1 MAQHHPP
8 SPRGIKCSNYFQ
20 QEKLHQGLYLLLL
33 LLWLISKK
41 DGARAVIALL
51 KTVFKPI
58 IIIPV
63 LCLLGYAALLVY
75 GLHFVPFWEWA
86 LLKDVVIW
94 VLFVATP
101 ICFKAGT
108 RKIKDYPFKQMV
120 IDNFLWSAF
129 LEFFVGAFT
138 FSFLTEMIIL
148 PVFTFIT
155 ILKDY
160 DRDDPKHK
168 QYQKIF
174 DGIATVAGLLLLVFT
189 AKEAITT
196 VTKEGAISL
205 LVSFSIPAIFSVAF
219 LPIVYA
225 LAVTAKYHDL
235 FVRLYIR
242 NNISNNGLW
251 RKKKAVFC
259 ACRISYKKLQKFE
272 QAYSQYISTICAAN
286 DDDSFFDFVKEFEHT

>member
-1 MAQHHPP
+1 MFELFSTREVA
-8 SPRGIKCSNYFQ
+8 SGV
-20 QEKLHQGLYLLLL
+20 YLLLL

-58 IIIPV
+58 VIIPV

-108 RKIKDYPFKQMV
+108 RKNKDYPFKQMV

-138 FSFLTEMIIL
+138 FSFLAELIIL
-148 PVFTFIT
+148 PIFTFIT

-160 DRDDPKHK
+160 DRENPMHK
-168 QYQKIF
+168 QYQKVF
-174 DGIATVAGLLLLVFT
+174 DGIATVAGLLLLAFT
-189 AKEAITT
+189 VKEAVNTIANDDTI
-196 VTKEGAISL
+196 GLI
-205 LVSFSIPAIFSVAF
+205 VSFAVPAIFSVAF
-219 LPIVYA
+219 LPVVYA
-225 LAVTAKYHDL
+225 LAVKAKYHDL

-242 NNISNNGLW
+242 NYMSKDGLSPKKRSVFFACGLSY
-251 RKKKAVFC
+251 RKIQ
-259 ACRISYKKLQKFE
+259 RFE

-286 DDDSFFDFVKEFEHT
+286 DDDSFYEFVNDFQRTKF

>member
-1 MAQHHPP
+1 MFEVFSTREIA
-8 SPRGIKCSNYFQ
+8 SGIY
-20 QEKLHQGLYLLLL
+20 LILLLA
-33 LLWLISKK
+33 WLVSKK
-41 DGARAVIALL
+41 DVARAVIALL

-63 LCLLGYAALLVY
+63 FCLLGYAALLVY
-75 GLHFVPFWEWA
+75 GLHFIPFWEWV

-108 RKIKDYPFKQMV
+108 RKIKDYPFKRMI
-120 IDNFLWSAF
+120 IDNFIWSAI

-160 DRDDPKHK
+160 DRDAPSHK

-174 DGIATVAGLLLLVFT
+174 DGIATVAGLLLLFFT

-205 LVSFSIPAIFSVAF
+205 LVSFSIPAIFAVAF
-219 LPIVYA
+219 LPVVYA
-225 LAVTAKYHDL
+225 LAVTVKYHDL

-242 NNISNNGLW
+242 NHMSKVGLS
-251 RKKKAVFC
+251 RKKRKIFL
-259 ACRISYKKLQKFE
+259 ACGLSYRKIQRFE

-286 DDDSFFDFVKEFEHT
+286 DDASFYDFVADFRKA

>member
-1 MAQHHPP
+1 M
-8 SPRGIKCSNYFQ
+8 
-20 QEKLHQGLYLLLL
+20 
-33 LLWLISKK
+33 
-41 DGARAVIALL
+41 
-51 KTVFKPI
+51 
-58 IIIPV
+58 
-63 LCLLGYAALLVY
+63 VY
-75 GLHFVPFWEWA
+75 GLQFIQFWEWD

-120 IDNFLWSAF
+120 IDNFLWSAI

-160 DRDDPKHK
+160 DRDNPKHK
-168 QYQKIF
+168 QYQKVF

-189 AKEAITT
+189 AKEAVTT
-196 VTKEGAISL
+196 VTKDGAISL
-205 LVSFSIPAIFSVAF
+205 LVSFSVPAIFSVFF

-242 NNISNNGLW
+242 NHMSNDGLG
-251 RKKKAVFC
+251 RKKSEVFL
-259 ACRISYKKLQKFE
+259 ACGLSYRKLQRFE
-272 QAYSQYISTICAAN
+272 QADSQYISTICAAN
-286 DDDSFFDFVKEFEHT
+286 DDDSFYEFVTNFNRT

>member
-1 MAQHHPP
+1 MFEVFSTREVA
-8 SPRGIKCSNYFQ
+8 SGIY
-20 QEKLHQGLYLLLL
+20 LTLLLA
-33 LLWLISKK
+33 WLISKK

-63 LCLLGYAALLVY
+63 FCLLGYAALLVY
-75 GLHFVPFWEWA
+75 GLQYMPFWEWV

-108 RKIKDYPFKQMV
+108 RKIKEYPFRRMV
-120 IDNFLWSAF
+120 IDNFLWSAI

-138 FSFLTEMIIL
+138 FSFLAEIIVL
-148 PVFTFIT
+148 PVFTFIAV
-155 ILKDY
+155 LKDY
-160 DRDDPKHK
+160 DRENPKHV
-168 QYQKIF
+168 QYQKVF
-174 DGIATVAGLLLLVFT
+174 DGLATVAGLLLLFFT
-189 AKEAITT
+189 VKEAVTTITKDG
-196 VTKEGAISL
+196 VISL
-205 LVSFSIPAIFSVAF
+205 LMSFSIPAIFSVAF
-219 LPIVYA
+219 LPVVYA

-242 NNISNNGLW
+242 NHMNRDGLG
-251 RKKKAVFC
+251 RKKRKVFR
-259 ACRISYKKLQKFE
+259 ACGLSYRKLQRFE

-286 DDDSFFDFVKEFEHT
+286 DDESFFDFVDDFKKS

>member
-1 MAQHHPP
+1 MFEVFSTREIA
-8 SPRGIKCSNYFQ
+8 SGIY
-20 QEKLHQGLYLLLL
+20 LTLLLA
-33 LLWLISKK
+33 WLISKK

-63 LCLLGYAALLVY
+63 FCLLGYAALLVY
-75 GLHFVPFWEWA
+75 GLHFIPFWEWV

-108 RKIKDYPFKQMV
+108 RKIKDYPFKRMI
-120 IDNFLWSAF
+120 IDNFLWSAI

-138 FSFLTEMIIL
+138 FSFLTEMIVL
-148 PVFTFIT
+148 PVFTLIA

-160 DRDDPKHK
+160 DRENPKHM
-168 QYQKIF
+168 QYQKVF
-174 DGIATVAGLLLLVFT
+174 DGIASVAGLLLLFFT
-189 AKEAITT
+189 AKEAVTTIT
-196 VTKEGAISL
+196 KDGAVSL
-205 LVSFSIPAIFSVAF
+205 LVSFSIPAIFAVAF
-219 LPIVYA
+219 LPVVYA

-242 NNISNNGLW
+242 NHMNKDGLG
-251 RKKKAVFC
+251 RKKRKVFL
-259 ACRISYKKLQKFE
+259 ACGLSYRKIQLFE

-286 DDDSFFDFVKEFEHT
+286 DDDSFFDFVKEFKHT

>member
-1 MAQHHPP
+1 MFEVFSTRENA
-8 SPRGIKCSNYFQ
+8 SGI
-20 QEKLHQGLYLLLL
+20 YLLLL

-41 DGARAVIALL
+41 DGAKAVIALL

-129 LEFFVGAFT
+129 LEF
-138 FSFLTEMIIL
+138 LW
-148 PVFTFIT
+148 
-155 ILKDY
+155 
-160 DRDDPKHK
+160 
-168 QYQKIF
+168 
-174 DGIATVAGLLLLVFT
+174 
-189 AKEAITT
+189 
-196 VTKEGAISL
+196 
-205 LVSFSIPAIFSVAF
+205 
-219 LPIVYA
+219 
-225 LAVTAKYHDL
+225 
-235 FVRLYIR
+235 VRL
-242 NNISNNGLW
+242 L
-251 RKKKAVFC
+251 FLF
-259 ACRISYKKLQKFE
+259 LQK
-272 QAYSQYISTICAAN
+272 
-286 DDDSFFDFVKEFEHT
+286 